1 MLSRLR
7 STSVLLALGYI
18 GLFALS
24 TLLLVGILWWRTAV
38 HLQRETDAAIAADA
52 NQLSGQLRDFGLT
65 AAENAI
71 QVRISDAPEG
81 HAFYLLADKDLKPL
95 AGNIGRSPVGAGT
108 KPGWYRVE
116 LDLRGRLQPIRL
128 RSLALPGGMHLLV
141 GREVGDRTEVRALVI
156 DALSWAGVTS
166 LLLAVGGGLLL
177 RRSVLRRVEAI
188 NRTASA
194 IVRGDLSRR
203 MPTRNTPDAFD
214 RLAQTINALLGQIEN
229 LIEGIRNTSNTV
241 AHDLRTPLAELRA
254 ELEDLIRADRSRAE
268 MREGMLKAIADIDR
282 VIGIFN
288 ALLRLAEIDSGVR
301 RAGFRQVDLAEIAT
315 EVGELY
321 GPLTEEKQAAFVIDA
336 PPGPMVNG
344 DPYLLAEAI
353 GNLVDNAVKYTPG
366 GGVVALRMR
375 SSAGGVTEIA
385 VADNGPGIADIDKPR
400 VTERF
405 YRCRETRAAAGLGLG
420 LSLVDAIARLHG
432 GALALTDNHP
442 GLIASLTLPALP
454 PAAAAPIGAD
464 HTSTEAASQ
473 LSRGLV
479 GARGIEPLTPP
490 V

>member
-1 MLSRLR
+1 MLRRLR

-38 HLQRETDAAIAADA
+38 HLERETDAAIDTDA
-52 NQLSGQLRDFGLT
+52 NQLRDQLRDFGLV
-65 AAENAI
+65 AAEDAI
-71 QVRISDAPEG
+71 EVRISDSPNG
-81 HAFYLLADKDLKPL
+81 QAFYLLADKDLKPL
-95 AGNIGRSPVGAGT
+95 AGNIGVWPVRAGP
-108 KPGWYRVE
+108 KPGWYRVD
-116 LDLRGRLQPIRL
+116 LDHHGRLRPIRL

-141 GREVGDRTEVRALVI
+141 GREIGDRTELRALVI

-166 LLLAVGGGLLL
+166 LLLGVGGGLLV

-203 MPTRNTPDAFD
+203 MPMRNTPDAFD
-214 RLAQTINALLGQIEN
+214 QLARTINAMLCQIEN
-229 LIEGIRNTSNTV
+229 LIEGIRNTSNAV
-241 AHDLRTPLAELRA
+241 AHDLRTPLTELRA
-254 ELEDLIRADRSRAE
+254 QLEDLIRADRSRAE
-268 MREGMLKAIADIDR
+268 MREGMLKAVADIDR

-301 RAGFRQVDLAEIAT
+301 RAGFRKVDLAAIAT

-321 GPLTEEKQAAFVIDA
+321 GPPTEEKQAAFVIDA
-336 PPGPMVNG
+336 TPGPMVNG

-353 GNLVDNAVKYTPG
+353 GNLVDNAVKYTPC

-375 SSAGGVTEIA
+375 ASAGGLIEIA

-405 YRCRETRAAAGLGLG
+405 YRCRATCAAAGLGLG

-432 GALALTDNHP
+432 GALRRADNHP

-454 PAAAAPIGAD
+454 PAASGSTG
-464 HTSTEAASQ
+464 HEHSFTEAASQ
-473 LSRGLV
+473 LSSRLV
-479 GARGIEPLTPP
+479 GATGIEPVTPP